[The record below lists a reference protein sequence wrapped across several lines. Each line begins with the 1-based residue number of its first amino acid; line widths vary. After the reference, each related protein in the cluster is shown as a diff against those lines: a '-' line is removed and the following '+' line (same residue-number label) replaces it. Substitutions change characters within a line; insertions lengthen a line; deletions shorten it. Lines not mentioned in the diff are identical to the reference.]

1 MAATKPITD
10 CPGGIL
16 SVGDMAG
23 ARHIVDRCIPMQ
35 RCCWGI
41 TAFVVAVSLHGL
53 AARQTQHQYSVDGS
67 GAFLLPAVPF
77 TRVASFDN
85 LTTGLSCAASPEA
98 GGVRR
103 KGACARRV
111 QRTELLYAS
120 YLTRFGHFVQSLCY
134 VVKPSIMADT
144 GAGDVLVD
152 GGSPARPKRSTL
164 SEKQSGVD
172 NFAR

>member
-41 TAFVVAVSLHGL
+41 TAFVVAVSLQGL
-53 AARQTQHQYSVDGS
+53 AARQMQHRYSVDGS

-85 LTTGLSCAASPEA
+85 LNTGLSCAASPE
-98 GGVRR
+98 GRL
-103 KGACARRV
+103 CAKERGLC
-111 QRTELLYAS
+111 QESPAYRT
-120 YLTRFGHFVQSLCY
+120 SLC
-134 VVKPSIMADT
+134 VVLNSLRSLRSIL
-144 GAGDVLVD
+144 VLRGEAVHY
-152 GGSPARPKRSTL
+152 GGHRRR
-164 SEKQSGVD
+164 G
-172 NFAR
+172 RIGGRR